1 MLKILIV
8 DDSEL
13 DRLLMEGLLKQ
24 SIGFEVIWAED
35 GRQALARIEE
45 WNVDIVVTDLQMP
58 EMDGLELVQQVRQIY
73 PQLPVILTTG
83 VGSEGIAAEALNQG
97 AAGYVPKPQL
107 AKLLVPT
114 VRNALGL
121 LNKQRNYNQ
130 LLNRAKVAQ
139 FSFTLENN
147 PVHFAPLI
155 DFCEKIMRGMVKL
168 DRIERLRTAVAI
180 EHALH
185 NALYRGNLEIG
196 GEYQIGLGD
205 QQIDENVEYIIQ
217 ERMKTAPYKDRKIRV
232 AVKLQK
238 KIFSIRIR
246 DDGPGFDPKQAGDW
260 SQNSSRGIILMNSFM
275 DEVIYNDQG
284 NEVVMNRRWD
294 VEPSQP
300 KERETVSESRSA
312 QPRLLGKLN
321 CNKTG
326 KEVEMT
332 VDKFMLGRQK
342 SCHLV
347 IPFQSVAE
355 NHCLLIFDNG
365 AWYAKNMS
373 NLEEGTLINGKPIDY
388 NKIENGD
395 HLTVGS
401 YDYQIEY

>member
-1 MLKILIV
+1 M
-8 DDSEL
+8 
-13 DRLLMEGLLKQ
+13 
-24 SIGFEVIWAED
+24 
-35 GRQALARIEE
+35 
-45 WNVDIVVTDLQMP
+45 
-58 EMDGLELVQQVRQIY
+58 
-73 PQLPVILTTG
+73 
-83 VGSEGIAAEALNQG
+83 
-97 AAGYVPKPQL
+97 

-114 VRNALGL
+114 VRNALSL

-139 FSFTLENN
+139 FSFSLEND

-196 GEYQIGLGD
+196 AEYQIGLD
-205 QQIDENVEYIIQ
+205 DPKLDENVKFVIS
-217 ERMKTAPYKDRKIRV
+217 ERLKTAPYKDRKIRV
-232 AVKLQK
+232 AVKIK
-238 KIFSIRIR
+238 KNFISIRIR

-260 SQNSSRGIILMNSFM
+260 SQDSSRGIILMKSFM
-275 DEVIYNDQG
+275 DEVNYNDQG
-284 NEVVMNRRWD
+284 NEVVMERRWGAA
-294 VEPSQP
+294 PSSQP
-300 KERETVSESRSA
+300 DSEPVPQSRSA
-312 QPRLLGKLN
+312 DPPLLGKLN

-326 KEVEMT
+326 KEVPIT

-347 IPFQSVAE
+347 IPFQSIAE

-373 NLEEGTLINGKPIDY
+373 NQKQGTLINGQPIDY

-395 HLTVGS
+395 RLTIGS
-401 YDYQIEY
+401 YDYQFKY

>member
-8 DDSEL
+8 DDSEV

-24 SIGFEVIWAED
+24 SIGFEVIWAEN
-35 GRQALARIEE
+35 GRQALDRIEE
-45 WNVDIVVTDLQMP
+45 WKVDIVVTDLQMP
-58 EMDGLELVQQVRQIY
+58 EMDGLELVQQVRQIH

-83 VGSEGIAAEALNQG
+83 VGSEHIAAEALNQG

-107 AKLLVPT
+107 AKLLDPT
-114 VRNALGL
+114 VRNALSL

-139 FSFTLENN
+139 FKFTLEND
-147 PVHFAPLI
+147 PAHFRPLI

-196 GEYQIGLGD
+196 SDYQIGLD
-205 QQIDENVEYIIQ
+205 DPKLDKNVESLIR
-217 ERMKTAPYKDRKIRV
+217 ERLKTAPYKDRKIRV
-232 AVKLQK
+232 AVTLK
-238 KIFSIRIR
+238 KNFISIRIR
-246 DDGPGFDPKQAGDW
+246 DDGPGFDPKQVGDW
-260 SQNSSRGIILMNSFM
+260 SQNSSRGIILMKSFM
-275 DEVIYNDQG
+275 DEVTYNDQG
-284 NEVVMNRRWD
+284 NEVVMERRWGAT
-294 VEPSQP
+294 PSQP
-300 KERETVSESRSA
+300 QERETLPESHSD

-326 KEVEMT
+326 KEIAMT

-347 IPFQSVAE
+347 IPFQSIAE
-355 NHCLLIFDNG
+355 NHCLLIFDDG

-373 NLEEGTLINGKPIDY
+373 DQEQGTLVNGKPIEY
-388 NKIENGD
+388 NKIESGD
-395 HLTVGS
+395 QLSIGTFNYH
-401 YDYQIEY
+401 IEY